1 MLDCCARSRGAYDRA
16 DRVVSRSSSDFPSRV
31 RLVNANNPNAAVA
44 KNVREMAPSLA
55 LQLHVLNAGTEQ
67 EIDAAF
73 ASPDKL
79 LALADEV
86 IE

>member
-1 MLDCCARSRGAYDRA
+1 M
-16 DRVVSRSSSDFPSRV
+16 
-31 RLVNANNPNAAVA
+31 NANNPNAAAVA
-44 KNVREMAPSLA
+44 KLVREMAPSLA